1 MILEQGK
8 MKDGNDYI
16 LVDKESLIQHLKD
29 LKDKGFNY
37 LVLMSAVDYLKYR
50 EVLYHLSSYSE
61 SWMIVVKVRTEDDV
75 LPSATSLWSS
85 ANWLEREIYDLMG
98 IKFIGHPDLK
108 RIFLPEGWVGHPL
121 RKDYDMSREQF
132 VNMNEDG
139 TDRVSFDPKE
149 GW

>member
-1 MILEQGK
+1 MILEKGR
-8 MKDGNDYI
+8 MKDGVDYI
-16 LVDKESLIQHLKD
+16 LVDSDSLLDELKKLKET
-29 LKDKGFNY
+29 GYNY

-50 EVLYHLSSYSE
+50 EVVYHLSSYSE
-61 SWMIVVKVRTEDDV
+61 EKMIAVKVRTVDDV
-75 LPSATSLWSS
+75 LPSATPLWAS

-98 IKFIGHPDLK
+98 IKFTGHPDLK

-132 VNMNEDG
+132 VSMNEDG
-139 TDRVSFDPKE
+139 SDRVSFDPRE